1 MTNIKI
7 GSSLEHRNS
16 LLAVLVNAGFSREYH
31 KTVEQLGMYNNWAY
45 VLIEPRDPGDPR
57 DPKQLNF
64 CNDSW
69 HPRKGDSVVTFAWP
83 FQATEVL
90 DYLSKELKKSQ
101 PVTMQ
106 LTDDY
111 SAVVSIDG
119 ITVGCQD
126 ITWEKFDELSEIA
139 KEIRNL

>member
-1 MTNIKI
+1 MINIKI
-7 GSSLEHRNS
+7 GSSKEHRNS
-16 LLAVLVNAGFSREYH
+16 LLAVLVNAGFSRGFCR
-31 KTVEQLGMYNNWAY
+31 TVEQLGMYNDWAY
-45 VLIEPRDPGDPR
+45 VLIEPRE
-57 DPKQLNF
+57 PKELNF

-69 HPRKGDSVVTFAWP
+69 SPRRGDSVVTFAWP
-83 FQATEVL
+83 HQATEVL
-90 DYLSKELKKSQ
+90 DYLDKELKKPQS
-101 PVTMQ
+101 VTMV

-139 KEIRNL
+139 KKIRNL